1 MTHTMHIVAAAACV
15 SRTFAGGFAAFGRTF
30 GLQKALKRGLL
41 VEAITEG
48 DLAAERRDGSTPSH
62 TVGYRPTSQHSAQTP
77 RLPAPSVALVL
88 TQPLNWR
95 PSMSFP
101 AVVVP

>member
-15 SRTFAGGFAAFGRTF
+15 SRTFVGGFATFGRTF
-30 GLQKALKRGLL
+30 GLERALKRVSQVAG
-41 VEAITEG
+41 ITEG
-48 DLAAERRDGSTPSH
+48 DLATERRDGSKAF
-62 TVGYRPTSQHSAQTP
+62 GYRSQPQTSAQTP

-95 PSMSFP
+95 PSMSSP

>member
-41 VEAITEG
+41 VEGITEG
-48 DLAAERRDGSTPSH
+48 DLATERRDGSTPS
-62 TVGYRPTSQHSAQTP
+62 GYRPTSQNSAQSP